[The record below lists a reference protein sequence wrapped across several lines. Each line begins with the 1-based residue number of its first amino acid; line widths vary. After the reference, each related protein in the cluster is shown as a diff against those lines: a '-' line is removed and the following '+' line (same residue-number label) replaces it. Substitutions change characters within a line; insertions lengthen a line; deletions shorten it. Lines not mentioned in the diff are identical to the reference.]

1 MTNTVLLIGNGFD
14 LDLGLKTSYADFI
27 VSAIFEAG
35 RQKACE
41 TKHVE
46 AGLNIVNR
54 IYKVFRK
61 RNCNWIDI
69 EKELYNIATKN
80 KNHYEYNDVDKATN
94 NRCSDY
100 IKESYDNL
108 VSLLCEYFNNLDY
121 SKIKKDSAAFRF
133 INAVQYM
140 DDVDVISF
148 NYTNLDY
155 LLNPDCK
162 IKPLYIHGTAKSEN
176 IILGINESDNLKS
189 GYGCMVKCYNK
200 YYNSCN
206 ITGRLA
212 NADKVVIFGHS
223 LGLTDYSYFKDFFNG
238 LLDGKYN
245 ADVTIFTLNG
255 VSKINLCDEIKCM
268 VKRELFKLMDK
279 NLHFVFTEDL
289 KDDELKAVVDRLNCR

>member
-1 MTNTVLLIGNGFD
+1 
-14 LDLGLKTSYADFI
+14 
-27 VSAIFEAG
+27 
-35 RQKACE
+35 
-41 TKHVE
+41 
-46 AGLNIVNR
+46 
-54 IYKVFRK
+54 
-61 RNCNWIDI
+61 
-69 EKELYNIATKN
+69 
-80 KNHYEYNDVDKATN
+80 
-94 NRCSDY
+94 
-100 IKESYDNL
+100 
-108 VSLLCEYFNNLDY
+108 
-121 SKIKKDSAAFRF
+121 
-133 INAVQYM
+133 M

-155 LLNPDCK
+155 LLNHDCK
-162 IKPLYIHGTAKSEN
+162 IEPLYIHGTAKSEN
-176 IILGINESDNLKS
+176 IILGINESDNLKP

-255 VSKINLCDEIKCM
+255 VSKSNLCDEIKCM